1 METIKD
7 VDEQAIKVVWGRI
20 RRLRTL
26 RTLTLRKLAN
36 PYVLEDPLCV
46 LFTHKIVDR
55 EFKGWGD
62 DAVFGFVG
70 TNNRGEV
77 VIALRTVPFLYFI
90 KDVVGRPIKRLR
102 LKDIKDIADALLAI
116 KVAVRIQ
123 ARHNIPYGV
132 LFGSTWANSNTLKL
146 LTAYLPRNRYRL
158 MTAVI
163 WDAGKPLIYAV
174 ANGVVTP
181 YSLNPTLA
189 LNETALDD
197 WVKDVALE
205 LILNEPQRSGIE

>member
-1 METIKD
+1 
-7 VDEQAIKVVWGRI
+7 
-20 RRLRTL
+20 
-26 RTLTLRKLAN
+26 
-36 PYVLEDPLCV
+36 
-46 LFTHKIVDR
+46 
-55 EFKGWGD
+55 
-62 DAVFGFVG
+62 
-70 TNNRGEV
+70 
-77 VIALRTVPFLYFI
+77 
-90 KDVVGRPIKRLR
+90 